1 MANMK
6 KLTRDYGEIIW
17 TGKKCIMGMPISF
30 TRYILTDSKLITR
43 VGLLNLKED
52 EIELYRVYDKSMK
65 LPFGQ
70 RIVGC
75 GTITLLSKDSDT
87 PTKVMQSV
95 KHPRDVKRLLDSAIQ
110 EQRDKYS
117 VRGRDMMGASAHMDD
132 RDGYGIPDHLSSPAA
147 LWSERRF
154 SSIFPNKCSLFHKC
168 CMIGWQIHKAT
179 LHKDHLLDFVRVL
192 LASFPSYC
200 TIRPCKAT
208 ALPRPRCTI

>member
-87 PTKVMQSV
+87 PTKVLQSV
-95 KHPRDVKRLLDSAIQ
+95 KHPRDVKRLLRLRDTGAARQ
-110 EQRDKYS
+110 VQRPRQGHDGS
-117 VRGRDMMGASAHMDD
+117 LRAHGGQGR
-132 RDGYGIPDHLSSPAA
+132 
-147 LWSERRF
+147 RR
-154 SSIFPNKCSLFHKC
+154 
-168 CMIGWQIHKAT
+168 
-179 LHKDHLLDFVRVL
+179 
-192 LASFPSYC
+192 Y
-200 TIRPCKAT
+200 
-208 ALPRPRCTI
+208 PRPA

>member
-1 MANMK
+1 MSNMK

-30 TRYILTDSKLITR
+30 TRYILTETKLITR

-52 EIELYRVYDKSMK
+52 EIELYRVYDKSTK

-87 PTKVMQSV
+87 PTKTLE
-95 KHPRDVKRLLDSAIQ
+95 KIKNPREVKRLLDVAVQ

-117 VRGRDMMGASAHMDD
+117 VRGRDMMGASAHMEDL
-132 RDGYGIPDHLSSPAA
+132 DGDGIPDDPHG
-147 LWSERRF
+147 F
-154 SSIFPNKCSLFHKC
+154 TGMN
-168 CMIGWQIHKAT
+168 
-179 LHKDHLLDFVRVL
+179 
-192 LASFPSYC
+192 
-200 TIRPCKAT
+200 
-208 ALPRPRCTI
+208 